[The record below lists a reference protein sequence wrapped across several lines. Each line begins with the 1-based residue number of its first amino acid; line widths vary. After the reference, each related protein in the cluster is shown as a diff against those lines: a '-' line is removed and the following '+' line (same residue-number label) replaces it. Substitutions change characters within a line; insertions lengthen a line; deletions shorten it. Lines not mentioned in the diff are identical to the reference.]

1 MGWALLGQKGF
12 IGALEWRTN
21 FHRRGWD
28 PDLCIPASP
37 HTWAER
43 LWFTVGWNHL
53 YTPRNKD
60 ELSHFWSGTI
70 SISPPI
76 GLVQEVLAIHWNSMW
91 IKNSL
96 MRNSGPRIMLIIDID
111 LGFLLR
117 EVGNLIWEI
126 NIQSGAV
133 NNDGPCKGTWDIIVS
148 PCFCSPVTES
158 EKKWKGQSLS
168 GVWLCNPMDCVT
180 LHDHGI
186 LQARILE
193 WVVTPFSKGSSQPR
207 DRTQVSYIAR
217 DSLPSEPPGKPCH
230 RCSD

>member
-1 MGWALLGQKGF
+1 MEPCPRSGAFSACLFLSRTTQIWSTEVKSRHYGF
-12 IGALEWRTN
+12 GLQRVSKPVRQCSWVHSFPWKENYFPYR
-21 FHRRGWD
+21 
-28 PDLCIPASP
+28 
-37 HTWAER
+37 
-43 LWFTVGWNHL
+43 
-53 YTPRNKD
+53 
-60 ELSHFWSGTI
+60 
-70 SISPPI
+70 SIFYPE
-76 GLVQEVLAIHWNSMW
+76 GFAIHWNSMW